1 MKIGILTYHRS
12 HNYGA
17 LLQAIATRIVL
28 EKIGHNVYYVDYWPG
43 YHKRMYALFNI
54 RGVIRKNP
62 ISSAR
67 YIYNFIRTYNIK
79 KERRKKMNQ
88 FISQYIEPYCKSMSD
103 EFDILV
109 YGSDQIWR
117 KQPEGIGY
125 NPVYFGVHNIKTK
138 KHVSYAASMGIL
150 PTTDQDKLYI
160 KKLVSNID
168 SISVREQDL
177 AHLLHDL
184 EFKNV
189 NVCLD
194 PTLLITS
201 EQWLSIFNIKNSS
214 DNKYVLYYCLQPNAF
229 SLQEIESFAKK
240 RNLSLKV
247 IIADYK
253 EKESEKYISTSAP
266 DKFIELFS
274 NAEFVFTSSFHGLVF
289 SIIFNKP
296 FYASFQ
302 SNSGRAQSLLDYL
315 ELSGYLLPAQSK
327 INEDYNYID
336 YKEVNNRLERF
347 RSNSLNYLQEN
358 LIL

>member
-28 EKIGHNVYYVDYWPG
+28 EKMGHKAYYVDYWPG
-43 YHKRMYALFNI
+43 YHKRMYVLFNI
-54 RGVIRKNP
+54 REVIRKNL

-79 KERRKKMNQ
+79 KERRRKMNL
-88 FISQYIEPYCKSMSD
+88 FISRYIEPYCKPMSA
-103 EFDILV
+103 EFDILL

-177 AHLLHDL
+177 AQLLQSL
-184 EFKNV
+184 NFKDV
-189 NVCLD
+189 NVSLD
-194 PTLLITS
+194 PTLLIHA

-229 SLQEIESFAKK
+229 SIQEIESFAKK

-247 IIADYK
+247 IITDYK

-302 SNSGRAQSLLDYL
+302 NNSGRAQSLLEYL
-315 ELSGYLLPAQSK
+315 GLSSYLLPPQSK
-327 INEDYNYID
+327 IDENYSNII
-336 YKEVNNRLERF
+336 YKEVNAKLDILRN
-347 RSNSLNYLQEN
+347 NSLKYLQRN
-358 LIL
+358 CII